1 MKYKVLAICKSLLWC
16 FVVLLFPIASGTISV
31 ILALDT
37 VTTLFLQGTFMAL
50 ALLPPTIF
58 VFRGKWQWREVGICK
73 V

>member
-37 VTTLFLQGTFMAL
+37 VTN
-50 ALLPPTIF
+50 TIF
-58 VFRGKWQWREVGICK
+58 TRNFYGISFNSTYYFCF
-73 V
+73 